1 MEIPQRYIGGQN
13 KWSEEMSESLFHY
26 TDVGAVKAILEKRE
40 LWLTDLRFLNDA
52 QELNDGVVYISDALR
67 KLGKTSAWRDKYFD
81 ESISQLTS
89 SFDDHISIWIDD
101 EPTFVC
107 SFSSA
112 GNQLSQWRAYGGYA
126 IEFDREL
133 LGSDLEL
140 FDCVYDVAEKVEIAQ
155 DMVST
160 AIDGLAADF
169 RLYDGLAGP
178 DSLDFLTSLIRT
190 ASIFKNKSFYE
201 EREVR
206 CVVDLSIPHKNLRF
220 RQRGNILV
228 PYTIASFSLECVKAI
243 HIGPMRDQELAYISM
258 IALVSL
264 LLQDFVANGGS
275 IEHEIAIVKSDIP
288 YRAQ

>member
-1 MEIPQRYIGGQN
+1 
-13 KWSEEMSESLFHY
+13 MSESLFHY

-52 QELNDGVVYISDALR
+52 QELNDGVVFISDALR
-67 KLGKTSAWRDKYFD
+67 KVGKTSAGRDKYFD

-126 IEFDREL
+126 IEFDRES

-140 FDCVYDVAEKVEIAQ
+140 FNCVYDVTEKVEIAQ
-155 DMVST
+155 DMVSK

-169 RLYDGLAGP
+169 RLYDGFAGP
-178 DSLDFLTSLIRT
+178 RSQDFLTSLIRT

-220 RQRGNILV
+220 RQSGSILV

-243 HIGPMRDQELAYISM
+243 HIGPMRHQELAYISM
-258 IALVSL
+258 IALVSS

-275 IEHEIAIVKSDIP
+275 IEHEIEIVKSEIP